1 MTSFSRHCVSL
12 SVIHSLV
19 STTSGH
25 KLSSWLARTKLS
37 HQQAPAPAKQG
48 LTDEEIEKAIHPLL
62 DYFDANF
69 ATLDESLSKVASV
82 IVMGKLWKAVLSMFE
97 DLLLPPLSDKPS
109 RMRQLSELEVDIIY
123 KWLIVCSVL
132 NTLIQFLRN
141 YFFAGGNGVP
151 MDVLTSLKYNDI
163 LSVRF
168 FYDEST
174 ENLMRESA
182 KIADSAFERQE
193 KRTSRA
199 IPVSFSQP
207 KTVLKYRSLGTIK
220 LHKAKKR
227 DAKQK
232 DPNDDIVLRILRMRP
247 GAERYLQERFRQK
260 NRLAATA
267 AAEGVLR
274 RPRE

>member
-1 MTSFSRHCVSL
+1 MQMTSFSRHCVSL

-168 FYDEST
+168 FYDEPK
-174 ENLMRESA
+174 ENLMRECA
-182 KIADSAFERQE
+182 KIAVWA
-193 KRTSRA
+193 
-199 IPVSFSQP
+199 
-207 KTVLKYRSLGTIK
+207 
-220 LHKAKKR
+220 
-227 DAKQK
+227 
-232 DPNDDIVLRILRMRP
+232 
-247 GAERYLQERFRQK
+247 
-260 NRLAATA
+260 
-267 AAEGVLR
+267 
-274 RPRE
+274 